1 MNELSKHNMK
11 RGLGMLLIVI
21 WAMLTVAT
29 CAMVWNFIPTILN
42 SLVALGLFAFNA
54 AAIVQKFRAFSKKA

>member
-1 MNELSKHNMK
+1 
-11 RGLGMLLIVI
+11 
-21 WAMLTVAT
+21 MLTVAT